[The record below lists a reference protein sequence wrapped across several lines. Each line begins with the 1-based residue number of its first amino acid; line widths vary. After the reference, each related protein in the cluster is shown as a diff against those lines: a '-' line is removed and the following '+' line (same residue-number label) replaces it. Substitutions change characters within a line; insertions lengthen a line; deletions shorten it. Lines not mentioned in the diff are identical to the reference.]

1 AGALPFLLGDVAQL
15 RAYQVRQLQVFEEQV
30 EEFGARQAEG
40 ELVHRFALARLGAAP
55 AFRTVG
61 AREGIA
67 LGELAVAGVHQL
79 AVAPRAMPEVR
90 LGDVARG
97 QADFPALVHVFD
109 GPFADQILYG
119 LADLVLVSPE
129 KALAVDRA
137 FIAAIQAPIDE

>member
-1 AGALPFLLGDVAQL
+1 
-15 RAYQVRQLQVFEEQV
+15 
-30 EEFGARQAEG
+30 
-40 ELVHRFALARLGAAP
+40 
-55 AFRTVG
+55 
-61 AREGIA
+61 
-67 LGELAVAGVHQL
+67 
-79 AVAPRAMPEVR
+79 MPEVR

-97 QADFPALVHVFD
+97 QVDFPALVHVFD